1 MPIGFR
7 ILPSPPPIDPEVL
20 ARYAKL
26 PTGNVA
32 DSMGRFRA
40 MSGRI
45 KSFVSGRVM
54 CGAAVTVMTRAG
66 DNLMV
71 HKALEVARPGEVVVV
86 DTTGGY
92 RAAVVGELMTHT
104 AIAAGLA
111 GFVID
116 GAIRDVSEL
125 RGLGFP
131 VYAAAV
137 AATACDKDGPGEI
150 NVPIACGG
158 VVVAPG
164 DLVLGDDDG
173 VVIVP
178 REMIEPVLVASEAK
192 HRAEAER
199 IEEIRRGQLFMPEI
213 DATLRQ
219 KGVDPSGTRQ

>member
-1 MPIGFR
+1 LPLGLR
-7 ILPSPPPIDPEVL
+7 ILPSPPPLDPAIV

-40 MSGRI
+40 MSGHIR
-45 KSFVSGRVM
+45 SWVPGRVL
-54 CGAAVTVMTRAG
+54 CGAAVTVLTRAG

-92 RAAVVGELMTHT
+92 RAAVVGELMTYT
-104 AIAAGLA
+104 AIGAGLA

-116 GAIRDVSEL
+116 GAIRDLAEL
-125 RGLGFP
+125 RELGLP
-131 VYAAAV
+131 VFAAAL

-150 NVPIACGG
+150 NVPVACGG

-173 VVIVP
+173 VVVVP
-178 REMIEPVLVASEAK
+178 REHVDEVLEFAEAK
-192 HRAEAER
+192 HRSEIER
-199 IEEIRRGQLFMPEI
+199 VREIRQGQLFMPEI
-213 DATLRQ
+213 NAALRS
-219 KGVDPSGTRQ
+219 KGVL